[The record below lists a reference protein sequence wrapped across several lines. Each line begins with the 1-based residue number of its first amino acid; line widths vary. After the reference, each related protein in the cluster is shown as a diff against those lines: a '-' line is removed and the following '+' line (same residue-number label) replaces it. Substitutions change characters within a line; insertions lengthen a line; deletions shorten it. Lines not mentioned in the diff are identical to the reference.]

1 MSLGTPY
8 ENSSSAASPSRI
20 SSFFGRIN
28 YGYNDKYLATVT
40 LRADGSSKFAKGNR
54 WGFFPAGA
62 LAWRISNEDFL
73 KDNQVVSNLKLRL
86 SYGSSGNDRIDADLY
101 QKLYGVTVPVL
112 PDGEK
117 SATIT
122 ITSITLNMCT
132 ILM

>member
-1 MSLGTPY
+1 MVLPSLPKVTV
-8 ENSSSAASPSRI
+8 
-20 SSFFGRIN
+20 GR
-28 YGYNDKYLATVT
+28 
-40 LRADGSSKFAKGNR
+40 
-54 WGFFPAGA
+54 FFPAGA

-101 QKLYGVTVPVL
+101 PEIVWGKQFRPAGW
-112 PDGEK
+112 GK

-122 ITSITLNMCT
+122 IASITLNMCT